1 MQVTAIVKNS
11 ATGHEV
17 LVRTGNVDQAS
28 SVPPKS
34 SGKGSAINGGEFL
47 MVALATCYWRAGR
60 VSAALGQACSRVM
73 AKAGHRGGLRFTR
86 VDPDLLSLHSFGSI
100 RFSVPSWR
108 TTWW

>member
-1 MQVTAIVKNS
+1 MQVT
-11 ATGHEV
+11 
-17 LVRTGNVDQAS
+17 
-28 SVPPKS
+28 
-34 SGKGSAINGGEFL
+34 
-47 MVALATCYWRAGR
+47 

-86 VDPDLLSLHSFGSI
+86 VDPELLSLHSFGSI